1 MVTAGN
7 EPWWLITS
15 GASVFSKRA
24 TLDSGT
30 CVLPSA
36 AT

>member
-7 EPWWLITS
+7 WPWWLMTS
-15 GASVFSKRA
+15 GASVFSIRA

-30 CVLPSA
+30 CVLPVP